1 MFTGIVEEIGTVA
14 RINWTGRAPLVVR
27 CRTVLEGTRLGD
39 SIAVNGV
46 CLTVAAGQRL
56 GGHYVQG
63 HVDGVGRLVSTIG
76 EGPSVVI
83 RFAVPPDLLRFVV
96 ERGFV
101 AVDGASLT
109 VMQLRPDG
117 FDVSLVY
124 HTQQTITL
132 PQKRPG
138 ALVNIEVDVVGKY
151 VERLAECP
159 RNEGITLD
167 LLRRSGFA

>member
-1 MFTGIVEEIGTVA
+1 MLYSNRVNPVALPPGRARLSTNPPPTGSATNANTIGTV
-14 RINWTGRAPLVVR
+14 RVV
-27 CRTVLEGTRLGD
+27 CRSGAKVVLPGPRL
-39 SIAVNGV
+39 
-46 CLTVAAGQRL
+46 
-56 GGHYVQG
+56 
-63 HVDGVGRLVSTIG
+63 
-76 EGPSVVI
+76 
-83 RFAVPPDLLRFVV
+83 
-96 ERGFV
+96 
-101 AVDGASLT
+101 DGASLT